1 MKNIIGNPSLKNK
14 QLQELIKK
22 TSINN
27 FYIKNQKDFR
37 EQILIKIDKNDDVL
51 DIGKG
56 MRDKFNKIIS
66 KSIETLD
73 VNQFNDYPDI
83 VFDLC
88 DNLNESLKKKYDK
101 IICLAI
107 LEHVYDPFKAVYN
120 MKEML
125 KINGMVF
132 GYVPF
137 LYQYHAPN
145 DLKFQD
151 YFRFT
156 KDGLSYLFKDFS
168 NIEIFPIRGRISTP
182 FHILF
187 SSKWKKYIEKL
198 NINILIDKLATDE
211 NNAKQCSGFNFILKK

>member
-1 MKNIIGNPSLKNK
+1 MTKIIGNPSFKNE

-37 EQILIKIDKNDDVL
+37 EQILKNIDKDDNVL

-56 MRDKFNKIIS
+56 MRDKFDKIIN

-73 VNQFNDYPDI
+73 VNHFEDYPDI

-88 DNLNESLKKKYDK
+88 DDLDESLKSKYDK

-107 LEHVYDPFKAVYN
+107 LEHVYDPFKAVN
-120 MKEML
+120 NIRNML
-125 KINGMVF
+125 KKNGVVF

-145 DLKFQD
+145 NLKFQD

-156 KDGLSYLFKDFS
+156 KDGLSYMFKDFS
-168 NIEIFPIRGRISTP
+168 SIEIFPIRGRISTP
-182 FHILF
+182 LHILF
-187 SSKWKKYIEKL
+187 SRKWKKYVEKL
-198 NINILIDKLATDE
+198 NINILIDKLASDE
-211 NNAKQCSGFNFILKK
+211 HNAKQCSGFNFILKK

>member
-1 MKNIIGNPSLKNK
+1 MTQVIGNPSFKNEKLKK
-14 QLQELIKK
+14 LIKK
-22 TSINN
+22 TLINN

-37 EQILIKIDKNDDVL
+37 EKILTNINKDDDVL

-56 MRDKFNKIIS
+56 MREKFININS

-73 VNQFNDYPDI
+73 VNQFQDYPDI

-88 DNLNESLKKKYDK
+88 DDLDETLNRRYDK

-107 LEHVYDPFKAVYN
+107 LEHVYDPFKATN
-120 MKEML
+120 NLRKML
-125 KINGMVF
+125 KENGKVF

-145 DLKFQD
+145 NLKFQD

-168 NIEIFPIRGRISTP
+168 SIEIFPIRGRVSAP
-182 FHILF
+182 LNILF

-198 NINILIDKLATDE
+198 NINILIDKLFSDE
-211 NNAKQCSGFNFILKK
+211 INAKQCSGFNFILEK

>member
-1 MKNIIGNPSLKNK
+1 MTKIIGNPSFKNE

-37 EQILIKIDKNDDVL
+37 EQILANIDKDDDVL

-56 MRDKFNKIIS
+56 MRDKFNKIKK

-73 VNQFNDYPDI
+73 VNHFEDYPDI

-88 DNLNESLKKKYDK
+88 DNLDESLKNRYDK

-107 LEHVYDPFKAVYN
+107 LEHVYDPFRAVN
-120 MKEML
+120 NIREML
-125 KINGMVF
+125 KKNGVVF

-145 DLKFQD
+145 NLKFQD

-156 KDGLSYLFKDFS
+156 KDGLSYMFKDFS

-187 SSKWKKYIEKL
+187 SSKWKKYVEKL
-198 NINILIDKLATDE
+198 NINILIDKLVSDE
-211 NNAKQCSGFNFILKK
+211 HNAKQCSGFNFILKK